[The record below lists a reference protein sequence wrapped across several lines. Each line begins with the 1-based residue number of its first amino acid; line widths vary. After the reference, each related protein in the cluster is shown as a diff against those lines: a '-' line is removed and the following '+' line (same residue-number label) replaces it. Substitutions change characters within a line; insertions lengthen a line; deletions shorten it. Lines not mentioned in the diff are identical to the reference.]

1 MVNKM
6 FKYSDTNK
14 RYYTLDYYYK
24 HKFNSK
30 VFKVSLNAG
39 FTCPNKDGNVGTGG
53 CIYCSKTGSGEY
65 GGDKTKDLVTQF
77 NEVKDMM
84 LKKWPNAKY
93 IGYFQANTN
102 TYAPVNVLKEKYE
115 SILSLDNVVGLNIAT
130 RCDAISEECLDY
142 LTELNKKTYLTIEL
156 GLQTIHEETSKLI
169 NRCHTLKCFE
179 DMVNELRKRNIDVVV
194 HIINGLPYETHDM
207 MIDTVK
213 YLSKLDIQGIKI
225 HALSILKGTVLE
237 KMYKKTHFK
246 VMSREEYINTVC
258 DQLEYLREDIVVH
271 RITGD
276 PKVSDLIEPNWLIK
290 KVTIL
295 NDIDKEMKRR
305 DSYQGIKYKKQLNY

>member
-1 MVNKM
+1 MVNIM
-6 FKYSDTNK
+6 FKYSDSNK
-14 RYYTLDYYYK
+14 RYYTLDYFYK

-39 FTCPNKDGNVGTGG
+39 FTCPNKDGTVGTGG
-53 CIYCSKTGSGEY
+53 CIYCSKSGSGEY

-77 NEVKDMM
+77 NEVKSVM
-84 LKKWPNAKY
+84 LNKWPNAKY

-102 TYAPVNVLKEKYE
+102 TYAPVEILKEKYE
-115 SILSLDNVVGLNIAT
+115 TILKLPNVVGLNIAT
-130 RCDAISEECLDY
+130 RSDAISEECLDY
-142 LTELNKKTYLTIEL
+142 LSELNKKTYLTIEL
-156 GLQTIHEETSKLI
+156 GLQTIHERTSILI
-169 NRCHTLKCFE
+169 NRCHTLENFE
-179 DMVNELRKRNIDVVV
+179 EMVKKLRERNIDVVV

-225 HALSILKGTVLE
+225 HALSILKGTKLE
-237 KMYKKTHFK
+237 SMYNETKFK
-246 VMSREEYINTVC
+246 VMSRNDYINTVC

-276 PKVSDLIEPNWLIK
+276 PKVDDLVEPEWLIK
-290 KVTIL
+290 KTTIL

-305 DSYQGIKYKKQLNY
+305 DSYQGIKCK

>member
-1 MVNKM
+1 M

-14 RYYTLDYYYK
+14 RYYTLDYFYK

-39 FTCPNKDGNVGTGG
+39 FTCPNKDGKVGIGG
-53 CIYCSKTGSGEY
+53 CIYCSKIGSGEY
-65 GGDKTKDLVTQF
+65 AGDAKKDLVTQF
-77 NEVKDMM
+77 NEVKEMM
-84 LKKWPNAKY
+84 LHKWPNAKY

-102 TYAPVNVLKEKYE
+102 TYAPVNELKEKYE
-115 SILSLDNVVGLNIAT
+115 TILSLPNVVGLNIAT
-130 RCDAISEECLDY
+130 RADSITDECLDY
-142 LTELNKKTYLTIEL
+142 LEELNKKTYLTIEL

-179 DMVNELRKRNIDVVV
+179 DMVNKLRERNIDVVV
-194 HIINGLPYETHDM
+194 HIINGLPYETKDM

-225 HALSILKGTVLE
+225 HALSILKGTKLE
-237 KMYKKTHFK
+237 ELYKKTKFK
-246 VMSREEYINTVC
+246 VLTREEYIDIVC
-258 DQLEYLREDIVVH
+258 DQLEYLRENIVVH

-276 PKVSDLIEPNWLIK
+276 PKVSDLVEPDWLIK

-305 DSYQGIKYKKQLNY
+305 DSYQGKKYSCD